1 MLRGMDQPVRFRC
14 SACGHEQAPDPVDW
28 RCPVCGG
35 VWDLAPFPVSF
46 PVDALRSR
54 PRSVWRWAEALPVP
68 AHVTMGE
75 GGTPL
80 VPLGGWGPLVKV
92 EYAMPTLSFKDRG
105 AAVLVSA
112 MAHAGVGGVVVDSSG
127 NAGTAMA
134 AYAARAALRC
144 DVFVP
149 ATTSPAKL
157 AQAEAH
163 GATVHRVDGT
173 REDVAAAA
181 QAAVAEGLGA
191 YASHV
196 YDPRFLHGTKTI
208 AYEVWEALGSVPDVV
223 VLPVGNGT
231 LVLGAAI
238 GFADLVGAGLAE
250 RVPRIVAVQAAG
262 CAPIA
267 EAFAAGRDDVPA
279 VVGQPTAAEGI
290 AIAAPPRGAQVL
302 AAVRATGGEVVTVG
316 EADVVAARRE
326 LAASGFYV
334 EPTAAVPFAGWA
346 RHVQDRS
353 AVVPLCGAGIKAPG

>member
-1 MLRGMDQPVRFRC
+1 MHVPVAFRC
-14 SACGHEQAPDPVDW
+14 SSCAHQQAPDPAAW
-28 RCPVCGG
+28 RCPACGG
-35 VWDLAPFPVSF
+35 VWDVAPFDVSF

-54 PRSVWRWAEALPVP
+54 PSSVWRWAEAIPVP

-112 MAHAGVGGVVVDSSG
+112 MVDAGVDAVVVDSSG
-127 NAGTAMA
+127 NAGTAVA
-134 AYAARAALRC
+134 AYAVRAGLAC
-144 DVFVP
+144 HVFVP
-149 ATTSPAKL
+149 ASTSPAKL

-163 GATVHRVDGT
+163 GATVHLVHGT
-173 REDVAAAA
+173 RADTAAAA
-181 QAAVAEGLGA
+181 QAAVADGLGA

-196 YDPRFLHGTKTI
+196 YDPRFLHGTKTF
-208 AYEVWEALGSVPDVV
+208 AFEVWEALGSVPDAV

-231 LVLGAAI
+231 LVLGAAL
-238 GFADLVGAGLAE
+238 GFADLVSAGLAE
-250 RVPRIVAVQAAG
+250 RVPRIVAVQAAA

-267 EAFAAGRDDVPA
+267 EAFAAGRDDVPPVDGA
-279 VVGQPTAAEGI
+279 PTAAEGI

-302 AAVRATGGEVVTVG
+302 AAVRASGGEVVTVG
-316 EADVVAARRE
+316 EHDVAAARRE

-334 EPTAAVPFAGWA
+334 EPTAAAPYAGWS
-346 RHVQDRS
+346 RHVHDRS
-353 AVVPLCGAGIKAPG
+353 AVVPLCGAGIKSPGPS